1 MKKAM
6 AGAALAAGELAKTP
20 AGQKAISQV
29 GDTTARAS
37 KIVGWTFLGLIGL
50 AGAYLLYKVISKAIS
65 KSQDNADDRA
75 AIKEEQLVL
84 QELDKQGI
92 KPTPNLNE
100 KDIANAIQAA
110 ISGCTEDEEAVYTQ
124 MRRLN
129 NDADWGALK
138 TAWGGENGRRMVEGC
153 FVGGTEYP
161 LIEALV
167 SLFSQSERDVIN
179 QIFASKGMK
188 SRI

>member
-6 AGAALAAGELAKTP
+6 AGAALAAGEVIKTP
-20 AGQKAISQV
+20 AGQKVISQV
-29 GDTTARAS
+29 GDSTARAS
-37 KIVGWTFLGLIGL
+37 RIIGWTFIGLIGIT
-50 AGAYLLYKVISKAIS
+50 GAYLLYKVISKAIS

-75 AIKEEQLVL
+75 ATKEEQLVL

-110 ISGCTEDEEAVYTQ
+110 LSGCTEDEEAVYTQ

-138 TAWGGENGRRMVEGC
+138 TAWGGENGRRMVAGC
-153 FVGGTEYP
+153 AFGGTEYP
-161 LIEALV
+161 LTEALV
-167 SLFSQSERDVIN
+167 NLMSQGERDVIN
-179 QIFASKGMK
+179 QIWASKGMK

>member
-6 AGAALAAGELAKTP
+6 AGAMVAGELAKTP
-20 AGQKAISQV
+20 AGQKTISQV

-37 KIVGWTFLGLIGL
+37 KIIGWTFIGLIGI

-65 KSQDNADDRA
+65 KAQDSADDRA

-92 KPTPNLNE
+92 KPSPNLNE
-100 KDIANAIQAA
+100 KDIANALQAA
-110 ISGCTEDEEAVYTQ
+110 LGGCSEDEEAVYTQ

-129 NDADWGALK
+129 NDADWAALK
-138 TAWGGENGRRMVEGC
+138 TSWGGENGKRMVAGC
-153 FVGGTEYP
+153 LYGGTEYP
-161 LIEALV
+161 LTEALV
-167 SLFSQSERDVIN
+167 NLMSQGERDVIN

>member
-1 MKKAM
+1 M

-20 AGQKAISQV
+20 AGQKAISQ
-29 GDTTARAS
+29 GLDTTS
-37 KIVGWTFLGLIGL
+37 KVSRIVGWTFVGLFGL

-75 AIKEEQLVL
+75 ATKEEQLVL

-92 KPTPNLNE
+92 KPSPNLNE

-110 ISGCTEDEEAVYTQ
+110 LGGCTEDEEAVYTQ

-138 TAWGGENGRRMVEGC
+138 TAWGGENGKRLIKDCLYGGTDYSLVEGL
-153 FVGGTEYP
+153 TN
-161 LIEALV
+161 
-167 SLFSQSERDVIN
+167 LFSQGERDAIN
-179 QIFASKGMK
+179 QTFQSKGMQT
-188 SRI
+188 RI

>member
-20 AGQKAISQV
+20 AGQKAISQ
-29 GDTTARAS
+29 GLDTTAKVSR
-37 KIVGWTFLGLIGL
+37 IVGWTFVGLFGL

-75 AIKEEQLVL
+75 ATKEEQLVL

-92 KPTPNLNE
+92 KPSPNLNE

-110 ISGCTEDEEAVYTQ
+110 LGGCTEDEEAVYTQ

-153 FVGGTEYP
+153 IGGGTEYP
-161 LIEALV
+161 LTEALV
-167 SLFSQSERDVIN
+167 NLMSQGERDVIN
-179 QIFASKGMK
+179 QIWASKGMK

>member
-6 AGAALAAGELAKTP
+6 AGAALAAGEVIKTP
-20 AGQKAISQV
+20 AGQKVISQV
-29 GDTTARAS
+29 GDSTARAS
-37 KIVGWTFLGLIGL
+37 KIIGWTFVGLVGL

-92 KPTPNLNE
+92 RPTPNLNE

-110 ISGCTEDEEAVYTQ
+110 LSGCTEDEEAVYTQ

-138 TAWGGENGRRMVEGC
+138 TAWGSENGKRMVEGC
-153 FVGGTEYP
+153 LYGGTEYP
-161 LIEALV
+161 LSEALV
-167 SLFSQSERDVIN
+167 GLMSQSERDVIN
-179 QIFASKGMK
+179 QIFVSKGMK